1 MGTSNN
7 NSTIVYSVDATGFE
21 AGVNRIKAGASTVN
35 AAQDAM
41 ARKAALVDAA
51 MKEAAAN
58 GFDLNARAANR
69 LASEYIRLSDTAGK
83 TQAQILAQRAAA
95 NGVTSTFASMGEQIA
110 QASEHTHGFN
120 LNTMSA
126 RRELLVLAHEA
137 SQGNWTKFGGSLGVL
152 AERTD
157 ALSAILSAAGLGVGL
172 FAAAITFAGVEI
184 YKTANAIDA
193 LQKSS
198 VATNG
203 YLGLTKDQLT
213 ALAAQLAP
221 TNGGLVEV
229 SGTLAA
235 LVGSG
240 QASAETLSTL
250 TGVVTQFGKDTGLTA
265 DKAAEAFVKMLEDP
279 KKGIDELQAKY
290 HTFSAAQIEVIEGY
304 IKTGDTAQATKAFID
319 AVADS
324 QHRMAVQGTQE
335 VGLLA
340 RLWESF
346 ASAAKQAGDNFDRMG
361 VAATNAEKLTDALQR
376 QAQAQK
382 DIQSTQ
388 ARNGGP
394 VAIATAQHALDAAN
408 AQVAALQKVQAAQQ
422 KAADDNKARAKG
434 GDAQVA
440 LSNYLT
446 DTSHAGPGK
455 QRDAELAA
463 ENAKWA
469 KLADVVD
476 KGSKEYQQALKDHYE
491 TIDTI
496 NKQYA
501 TKTKT
506 HAAHSNEGGINA
518 ELTRIAGQNQL
529 IQQEEKRSE
538 TVLKS
543 QRDAGLIDTTTYFQK
558 LHDLQAAALDK
569 EIANAQQRIDIASDK
584 KQKSAME
591 TALKDYQSLVAQRK
605 AADQNLTD
613 SLVKYQEQRAAN
625 VQKFSDQENTLLAK
639 QQGGFDS
646 ANATQFMTAQEKAN
660 YAVRASLFQSFEQ
673 QKASL
678 KQQYESPTADQAEYA
693 LKLAKAQDYYAKA
706 QVQLE
711 TNLAAQQAT
720 RDSFN
725 AQFKLAIL
733 DQTGQVQT
741 NAELMRSG
749 MDATFSDMS
758 NALET
763 FVTTGKFSFS
773 SLASSIL
780 SDLAKIALKAAETQI
795 FNMVASSFSTG
806 GPVSGVGGGTRSFA
820 TGGFI
825 SGAGTG
831 TSDSI
836 PAMLSNGEYVVTA
849 AATKKYSGLLHAIN
863 SGKMAHYASGG
874 AVGSVASSSTS
885 ATSGNTPVSVTV
897 NNNGN
902 GGGMDDKDAADLHS
916 MVQAFVDKRLSQK
929 MRGQGGYS
937 YQMKHGQ
944 I

>member
-21 AGVNRIKAGASTVN
+21 AGVNKIKAGAATVN

-41 ARKAALVDAA
+41 AKKAALVDAA

-172 FAAAITFAGVEI
+172 FAAAITFAGVEL

-213 ALAAQLAP
+213 ALATQLAP

-324 QHRMAVQGTQE
+324 QHRMAEQGTQE
-335 VGLLA
+335 VGILA
-340 RLWESF
+340 RIWKSF
-346 ASAAKQAGDNFDRMG
+346 SDAAKQAGDNFDRIG
-361 VAATNAEKLTDALQR
+361 VAASNTQKLAEATQR
-376 QAQAQK
+376 QADAQRNLAQAK
-382 DIQSTQ
+382 AMPFGNVGSAQ
-388 ARNGGP
+388 AEM
-394 VAIATAQHALDAAN
+394 DAAN
-408 AQVAALQKVQAAQQ
+408 AQVAALRKVQEAQQ
-422 KAADDNKARAKG
+422 KIADENARRAKEG
-434 GDAQVA
+434 NAQVA

-501 TKTKT
+501 AKTKV

-518 ELTRIAGQNQL
+518 EITRIAGQNQL
-529 IQQEEKRSE
+529 IEQEEKRSE

-558 LHDLQAAALDK
+558 LHDLQANALDQ
-569 EIANAQQRIDIASDK
+569 EIANASKRVDVAAAK
-584 KQKSAME
+584 KQKSAEE
-591 TALKDYQSLVAQRK
+591 TALKDYQSLVAQRV
-605 AADQNLTD
+605 AVETNFTD
-613 SLVKYQEQRAAN
+613 SVTKYGAQRAAN
-625 VQKFSDQENTLLAK
+625 VQKFSDQENALLAK
-639 QQGGFDS
+639 QQSGYD
-646 ANATQFMTAQEKAN
+646 ATNAQQFMTQQEKTN
-660 YAVRASLFQSFEQ
+660 YAARNSLFAAFEKQ
-673 QKASL
+673 QDAL
-678 KQQYESPTADQAEYA
+678 KQQYESPTADKAEYA
-693 LKLAKAQDYYAKA
+693 QKLAKANDYYVSA
-706 QVQLE
+706 QAQLE
-711 TNLAAQQAT
+711 TNLAFQQSV
-720 RDSFN
+720 RESYD
-725 AQFKLAIL
+725 AQFKLALL
-733 DQTGQVQT
+733 DQTGQTLT

-806 GPVSGVGGGTRSFA
+806 GPVSGVGGARSFA

-863 SGKMAHYASGG
+863 SGKMAHFASGG

-902 GGGMDDKDAADLHS
+902 GGGLDDKDAADLHA
-916 MVQAFVDKRLSQK
+916 MVQAFVDKRLAQK
-929 MRGQGGYS
+929 MRGQGGYG
-937 YQMKHGQ
+937 YQLRHNQ

>member
-21 AGVNRIKAGASTVN
+21 AGVNKIKAGASTVN

-41 ARKAALVDAA
+41 AKKAALVDAA

-172 FAAAITFAGVEI
+172 FAAAITFAGVEL

-213 ALAAQLAP
+213 ALATQLAP

-229 SGTLAA
+229 SSTLAA

-324 QHRMAVQGTQE
+324 QHRMAAQGTQE
-335 VGLLA
+335 VGILA
-340 RLWESF
+340 RIWQSF
-346 ASAAKQAGDNFDRMG
+346 SDAAKQAGDNFDRMG
-361 VAATNAEKLTDALQR
+361 VAASNTQKLTDATTR
-376 QAQAQK
+376 QAAAVRNLAQAK
-382 DIQSTQ
+382 AMPFGNVGSAQ
-388 ARNGGP
+388 AEM
-394 VAIATAQHALDAAN
+394 DAAN

-422 KAADDNKARAKG
+422 KAANDNKARAKG

-506 HAAHSNEGGINA
+506 HAAKSNEGGINA

-529 IQQEEKRSE
+529 IEQEEKRSE

-558 LHDLQAAALDK
+558 LHDLQANALDQ
-569 EIANAQQRIDIASDK
+569 EIANASKRVDVAAAK
-584 KQKSAME
+584 KQKSAEE
-591 TALKDYQSLVAQRK
+591 TALKDYQSLVAQRV
-605 AADQNLTD
+605 AVETNFTD
-613 SLVKYQEQRAAN
+613 SVTKYGAQRAAN
-625 VQKFSDQENTLLAK
+625 VQKFSDQENALLAK
-639 QQGGFDS
+639 QQSGYD
-646 ANATQFMTAQEKAN
+646 ATNAQQFMTQQEKAN
-660 YAVRASLFQSFEQ
+660 YAARSSLLASFEQ
-673 QKASL
+673 QQASL
-678 KQQYESPTADQAEYA
+678 KSQYESPTADKAEYA
-693 LKLAKAQDYYAKA
+693 LKLTALQDYYSKA
-706 QVQLE
+706 QGQLE
-711 TNLAAQQAT
+711 ANLALQQGV
-720 RDSFN
+720 RESFN
-725 AQFKLAIL
+725 AQFKLALL
-733 DQTGQVQT
+733 DQTGQTLT

-863 SGKMAHYASGG
+863 SGKMAHFASGG

-902 GGGMDDKDAADLHS
+902 GGGMDDKDAADLHA

-929 MRGQGGYS
+929 MRGQGGYG
-937 YQMKHGQ
+937 YQLKHGQ